1 MIQIVSYSIFFG
13 YEYFRLAASTHF
25 LSHQHANFEGYQN
38 QREGH
43 KQEGFQNLQYTQ
55 VSEFEKLDSHFNPA
69 SQCLVLSFFLFIM
82 RYHEGLNILIKIYYK
97 SLKK

>member
-1 MIQIVSYSIFFG
+1 MSYSIFFG

-82 RYHEGLNILIKIYYK
+82 STGAEVL
-97 SLKK
+97 